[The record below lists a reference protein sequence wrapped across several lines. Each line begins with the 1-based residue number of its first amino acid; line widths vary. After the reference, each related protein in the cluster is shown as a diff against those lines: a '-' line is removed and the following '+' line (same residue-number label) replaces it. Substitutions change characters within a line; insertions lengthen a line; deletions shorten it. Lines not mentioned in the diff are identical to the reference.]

1 MSVYKKE
8 IRSTIGFGIVYLLL
22 GHTGLFAIWLGVDN
36 DSRIMG
42 FPIHYFIAI
51 LLGTLGVFIW
61 SIIWTS
67 YANNLE
73 DQLDA
78 ENMIILKEEG
88 K

>member
-8 IRSTIGFGIVYLLL
+8 IRSTIGFGVVYLLL
-22 GHTGLFAIWLGVDN
+22 AHTGLFAIYFGVDN
-36 DSRIMG
+36 DSRILG
-42 FPIHYFIAI
+42 FPIHYFVAI
-51 LLGTLGVFIW
+51 LLGTLGVLIW

-73 DQLDA
+73 NQLDE
-78 ENMIILKEEG
+78 ENKIILKEME